1 MQKNDS
7 VQIAPSLICT
17 DICNLEASIR
27 DLEAIGIEMLHV
39 DLLDGYFSPS
49 MPIGLDVIKQLRKKT
64 NMNFDVHIM
73 VKENEFFID
82 EFIKMGIQRLCF
94 HFETALHVDR
104 LLGMLKSNN
113 IKAGIAINP
122 ATPLSVLDYVVE
134 RCDFILL
141 MLINPGYAGHKSEE
155 QVPYAVKKV
164 ADCHKYLLDK
174 NLNIEIE
181 VDGRVSFENIPHLV
195 ASGARTLVAGSKSLF
210 HCEDT
215 LVNNLERMKKAIN
228 DGIKGVNT

>member
-1 MQKNDS
+1 MLKNNL
-7 VQIAPSLICT
+7 VQISPSLICT
-17 DICNLEASIR
+17 DICNLEGSIR
-27 DLEAIGIEMLHV
+27 NLEAIGIEMLHV

-73 VKENEFFID
+73 VKENDFFIN
-82 EFIKMGIQRLCF
+82 ELIKMGIQRLCF

-122 ATPLSVLDYVVE
+122 ATPLSVLDYIVE

-155 QVPYAVKKV
+155 QVPYAIKKV
-164 ADCHKYLLDK
+164 ADCQKYLLDR

-181 VDGRVSFENIPHLV
+181 VDGRVSFENIPQLV
-195 ASGARTLVAGSKSLF
+195 VSGARTLVAGSKSLF

-215 LVNNLERMKKAIN
+215 LVNNMEKMKKAIN
-228 DGIKGVNT
+228 DGMRGGKT

>member
-1 MQKNDS
+1 MQKNHS

-17 DICNLEASIR
+17 DMCDLKGSIG

-64 NMNFDVHIM
+64 NMDFDVHIM
-73 VKENEFFID
+73 VKENEFFIN

-94 HFETALHVDR
+94 HYETALHVDR
-104 LLGMLKSNN
+104 LLGMLRSNN

-164 ADCHKYLLDK
+164 ADCHKYLLDR
-174 NLNIEIE
+174 NLDIEIE
-181 VDGRVSFENIPHLV
+181 VDGRVSFENIPNLV
-195 ASGARTLVAGSKSLF
+195 TSGARTLVAGSKSLF

-215 LVNNLERMKKAIN
+215 LVNNLDKMKKAIN
-228 DGIKGVNT
+228 EGIKGVNT